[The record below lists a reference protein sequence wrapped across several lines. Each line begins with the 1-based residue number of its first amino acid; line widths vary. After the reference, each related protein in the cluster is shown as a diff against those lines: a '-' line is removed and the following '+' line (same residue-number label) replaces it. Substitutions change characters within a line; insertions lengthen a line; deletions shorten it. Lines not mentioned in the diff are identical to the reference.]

1 MHQQGHGERCH
12 HQEDRANRSES
23 RYICI
28 LSLKKM
34 VVIRLLMNSHD
45 KENDSKASTD
55 AHEFVTDMVVDEL
68 WF

>member
-1 MHQQGHGERCH
+1 
-12 HQEDRANRSES
+12 
-23 RYICI
+23 
-28 LSLKKM
+28 M

-45 KENDSKASTD
+45 KENNGKTSTD

>member
-1 MHQQGHGERCH
+1 
-12 HQEDRANRSES
+12 
-23 RYICI
+23 
-28 LSLKKM
+28 M